1 MPIVIVKKITY
12 NKDRVKDNRKEK
24 THMAD
29 ELDYFLVIPLGIK
42 EEELQDFSTAD
53 EARSYGDQV
62 YGKGNYLVDLVC

>member
-1 MPIVIVKKITY
+1 
-12 NKDRVKDNRKEK
+12 
-24 THMAD
+24 MAD